1 MGLLDSIF
9 GKKREDT
16 GIEEYLDISLE
27 EGDVVSPPP
36 KYYIRRVDLRN
47 EGDADLALKEINAN
61 NVIILNVK
69 PLSNQ
74 PNRLKSIIA
83 KLKVNIT
90 KIDGDIALLTNDYVI
105 IAPSRVK
112 IVKSKK
118 KSEEGGE
125 GTSEASSSPLA

>member
-1 MGLLDSIF
+1 MGILDSIF

-74 PNRLKSIIA
+74 PNRLKNIIA

-90 KIDGDIALLTNDYVI
+90 KIDGDIALLTHDYVLL
-105 IAPSRVK
+105 APSRVK

-118 KSEEGGE
+118 KAEEGG
-125 GTSEASSSPLA
+125 GSPSQGGESALA